1 MIKIYLSDYLLETEE
16 NKDNIKILKGDLV
29 KNQEIIF
36 KFV

>member
-1 MIKIYLSDYLLETEE
+1 MIKIYLSDYFLKVEE
-16 NKDNIKILKGDLV
+16 NKDNIKILKDDLV